1 MLSTKSIAKAI
12 ARALLYR
19 AMPFIYKVY
28 EKKLW
33 EEIKQGPIPN
43 HVGLIL
49 DGNRRWA
56 RRLGLDVAEGHKRG
70 KEKIKEVLRWCWA
83 LGIKNVTIY
92 VLSTENFNRS
102 KQEVEALLKLA
113 RQGFLELLEDPE
125 IHEKKIRVRA
135 IGKLELLPED
145 IRELIRRVEAATQ
158 NYDGSTLNIA
168 IAYGG
173 RAEIVDAVRKIA
185 EQVKIGKL
193 RSEDIN
199 EKLFEQYL
207 YTAGSPDPD
216 LIIRTSGEERLSG
229 FLLWQ
234 SAYSELCFLDVYW
247 PEIRRIDF
255 WRAIRTYQ
263 RRERR
268 FGR

>member
-1 MLSTKSIAKAI
+1 MAKAI

-19 AMPFIYKVY
+19 AMPFIYKIY

-102 KQEVEALLKLA
+102 KQEVEALLNLA
-113 RQGFLELLEDPE
+113 RQGFSELLEDPE

-158 NYDGSTLNIA
+158 NYGSSTLNIA

-185 EQVKIGKL
+185 EQVKDGKL